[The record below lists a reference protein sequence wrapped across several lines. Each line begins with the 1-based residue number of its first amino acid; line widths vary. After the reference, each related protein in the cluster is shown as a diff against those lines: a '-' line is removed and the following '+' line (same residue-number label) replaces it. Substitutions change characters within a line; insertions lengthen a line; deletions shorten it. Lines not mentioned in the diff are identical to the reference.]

1 MVSMWKLYRTGTVL
15 LTLSTLT
22 TLTDSIRDGK
32 SAQLT
37 IYLTWV
43 AGITKT
49 LILTYVQYVHI
60 CDENSQIFQDAVAK
74 CCL

>member
-1 MVSMWKLYRTGTVL
+1 MVSMWTLYRTGTVL

-37 IYLTWV
+37 IYLHMGRRNNKDT
-43 AGITKT
+43 G
-49 LILTYVQYVHI
+49 
-60 CDENSQIFQDAVAK
+60 
-74 CCL
+74 